1 VKSNEISD
9 ELMKVFREAKS
20 SFSSLMSQNSTT
32 PKPARGA
39 SEVRHAVVAVLAAGP
54 LSGKQVIDTIAAA
67 SAGAWVPNDG
77 QIYPVLLKLVDE
89 NLATFEVA
97 DEVKVFAL
105 TEAGKAEAAAS
116 AKQDEPARAESAEA
130 KTGGGKASSSTSSTG
145 EASMLKTRAEL
156 VKAGYSLAQAIHAV
170 STSATTEQQARATA
184 MLEETARALH
194 GILAEEV

>member
-9 ELMKVFREAKS
+9 ELMKVFREAKN
-20 SFSSLMSQNSTT
+20 SFSSLMSQNSTA
-32 PKPARGA
+32 PKPSRGA

-77 QIYPVLLKLVDE
+77 EIYPVLLKLVDE

-130 KTGGGKASSSTSSTG
+130 KTGGVKASSSSSTG

-156 VKAGYSLAQAIHAV
+156 VKAGYSLAQVIHAV
-170 STSATTEQQARATA
+170 STGANAEQQARATA